1 MEKDSER
8 RFWIFFCAV
17 RPAGREAGR
26 EKEALSLPGSC
37 KKGSL
42 SFSEKM
48 RGSGLTN
55 GQQKIIINLI
65 NIFNKVVNKKERS
78 CHGREN
84 ESGCH
89 GRNWQDGL

>member
-48 RGSGLTN
+48 RGIGIDKWAAEDYYKL
-55 GQQKIIINLI
+55 
-65 NIFNKVVNKKERS
+65 NKYI
-78 CHGREN
+78 
-84 ESGCH
+84 
-89 GRNWQDGL
+89 